1 LEKKLVASAAAA
13 VAEPGMVHRDEVIVA
28 PVAPVAPVVARV
40 EEDRKTMSEEE
51 LRRRYFPVPEDKD
64 KDYDMKA
71 YPITITEREE
81 DEINKL
87 SYDGS
92 YLDVPSDEYAYAF
105 GNESCE
111 GFCD

>member
-1 LEKKLVASAAAA
+1 
-13 VAEPGMVHRDEVIVA
+13 
-28 PVAPVAPVVARV
+28 
-40 EEDRKTMSEEE
+40 
-51 LRRRYFPVPEDKD
+51 
-64 KDYDMKA
+64 MKA

-92 YLDVPSDEYAYAF
+92 YLDVPSDEYTLAF